1 MKKQTKIWL
10 FAAAFALLLT
20 LVFTIGALAADE
32 VPAYDPTNPL
42 STPYGMIPEDYESVD
57 DFPFVAFD
65 DKGTFLGA
73 ANLLINDGN
82 AGDPAA
88 IFHKVWNKTG
98 NFFIFMRRD
107 FTHENA
113 AYNMSNVKGVV
124 VVDLGGHT
132 LNYKNTI
139 NFQLKNKGNYSR
151 ITFKNGYM
159 HAAANKTFLLQ
170 NVLAS
175 NQDRVM
181 QVHFT
186 FENITFSVLD
196 NFSSNNSWISAL
208 DTNKTNTNP
217 AEGYRSDFTFKNCT
231 FNTDNLARQIN
242 IVTVGHPTGQIATDI
257 TFSGVNING
266 PTGRISLVKQ
276 TYTENVNV
284 LYEKNEDG
292 YYLTNTRPTAN
303 VNPLPILQLPEEGP
317 MAFCQPIA
325 TEGNNTTY
333 ALSTHERLTPYGW
346 IPEEYYNNP
355 SYPILMF
362 LTTNNSIAYAGNQW
376 GGETN
381 ESKGTVGGVLEALR
395 SASYSSNTYAIYFQ
409 ADHQDASGVYTYYN
423 IGNVTGAHIVDLNGH
438 TLTLRDTMFHAQA
451 KNKNNTS
458 EVTYTI
464 KNGDINVGKKAL
476 LNFGSNSYDGDY
488 RMTTNYIFEN
498 VDIIGISGT
507 SIIAD
512 GAGGT
517 FITTNNVTFR
527 NCTFTYSST
536 FKNPLFNL
544 GAANSTTHTV
554 NIVIEGGSIN
564 YATNAFP
571 SLFTA
576 NGMENKTLTFIKGVN
591 GYPQIITKG
600 TTSLTEGNSYYGE
613 EGEGIFLLTKEE
625 NGYNYYTFTRYGFV
639 SAYLNLTNDLNLVYR
654 TFVPEGFTNP
664 TVTFTVG
671 ESTKTVTEYTVD
683 ENGYYCF
690 KLPNIN
696 PARMGETVT
705 ATLNATYGE
714 QTVTVANSSLS
725 VKKYAQ
731 ALKAQ
736 NAENTALVDLVDKL
750 LVYGAAAQQYLGQS
764 ADTFVTEI
772 GTLGDI
778 AATEYILSMN
788 GEASDKGAI
797 AYFGMNIDGAFA
809 FRLGIVA
816 NVEGLTLVAQKGDK
830 TTTYNLDEYTAK
842 DGIITVVFDGILAN
856 ELDETVTFTLM
867 AGDEVVGKTLVA
879 NANSYLYRAS
889 IGENVNLATLAKALY
904 AYGVSANGYTAE

>member
-42 STPYGMIPEDYESVD
+42 STPYGMIPDTYASVEDY
-57 DFPFVAFD
+57 PFVAFD

-73 ANLLINDGN
+73 DAILINDGN
-82 AGDPAA
+82 TGDPSA
-88 IFHKVWNKTG
+88 IFHKVWKKQGT
-98 NFFIFMRRD
+98 FYIFMRAD
-107 FTHENA
+107 YTHANGA
-113 AYNMSNVKGVV
+113 FNISALYDTLYI
-124 VVDLGGHT
+124 DLGGHT
-132 LNYKNTI
+132 LTYTESI
-139 NFQLKNKGNYSR
+139 NVQLKTKGSKTNV
-151 ITFKNGYM
+151 IFKNGKM
-159 HAAANKTFLLQ
+159 HAAKNKTFLSQ
-170 NVLAS
+170 GVIAS
-175 NQDRVM
+175 GDRVM
-181 QVHFT
+181 SARFT
-186 FENITFSVLD
+186 FENIRFSLCDGYTQTQWVSYV
-196 NFSSNNSWISAL
+196 NP
-208 DTNKTNTNP
+208 TTTNTVSP
-217 AEGYRSDFTFKNCT
+217 KGYRTDLIIKNCT
-231 FNTDNLARQIN
+231 FDTSNVTRNVYIA
-242 IVTVGHPTGQIATDI
+242 TVGHSVGQIASDVVY
-257 TFSGVNING
+257 SGIHING
-266 PTGRISLVKQ
+266 SANYLHLLNQ
-276 TYTENVNV
+276 SYTEDTSLSFVA
-284 LYEKNEDG
+284 NEEG
-292 YYLTNTRPTAN
+292 TIMTQTRPTGSAI
-303 VNPLPILQLPEEGP
+303 PAHLTLYDLPGGA
-317 MAFCQPIA
+317 MALCEPIA
-325 TEGNNTTY
+325 TEGGNTTY
-333 ALSTHERLTPYGW
+333 KLSTHERLTPYGW
-346 IPEEYYNNP
+346 IDEAYYNDP
-355 SYPILMF
+355 TTYPIILF
-362 LTTNNSIAYAGNQW
+362 LLKDHTIAYAGNQW
-376 GGETN
+376 GGETDTG
-381 ESKGTVGGVLEALR
+381 KGTVGGVQEYIR
-395 SASYSSNTYAIYFQ
+395 NNYSKGNYAIYFQ
-409 ADHQDASGVYTYYN
+409 ANHQDASGVYTYYN
-423 IGNVTGAHIVDLNGH
+423 TGNVVGEHIVDLNGH

-464 KNGDINVGKKAL
+464 KNGDINVGKKLL

-512 GAGGT
+512 GIGGK
-517 FITTNNVTFR
+517 FLTTNNVTFR
-527 NCTFTYSST
+527 NCTFTYSAVA
-536 FKNPLFNL
+536 KNPLFNL
-544 GAANSTTHTV
+544 GAANSTNHTI

-564 YATNAFP
+564 YATNTFP

-576 NGMENKTLTFIKGVN
+576 NGMENKTLTFADGAS
-591 GYPQIITKG
+591 GYPQLITKG
-600 TTSLTEGNSYYGE
+600 TTAVTDGNTYHGE
-613 EGEGIFLLTKEE
+613 DGDGIFLLTKTEDE
-625 NGYNYYTFTRYGFV
+625 YSYYTFTRYGFV

-654 TFVPEGFTNP
+654 TFIPEGFTNP
-664 TVTFTVG
+664 SVTFTVG

-725 VKKYAQ
+725 VAKYAQ

-750 LVYGAAAQQYLGQS
+750 LVYGAAAQAYLGQS
-764 ADTFVTEI
+764 ADSFVTEI
-772 GTLGDI
+772 GTLAEI
-778 AATEYILSMN
+778 SAEENILSMN

-816 NVEGLTLVAQKGDK
+816 NVEGLTLLAQKGDK
-830 TTTYNLDEYTAK
+830 SVSYNLADYTAEG
-842 DGIITVVFDGILAN
+842 GIITIVFDGILAN

-904 AYGVSANGYTAE
+904 AYGQSAEGYTAE